1 MMKDGMFDDIRKKL
15 EFLEEEAPGGLWEG
29 IESSLPPAAAPLERK
44 NVRSLRWLWMPA
56 AAAAAALAV
65 FLLLPAQ
72 EETEDGSLLAGL
84 PEQVAGEESRTED
97 SQQIVWEEVNPSE
110 VYSSAEAGTL
120 AQAVP
125 VLEQEPAEECSL
137 PVPGERNTLSLTPV
151 AADGKNDASESL
163 AVADGKNDTSEALA
177 VADGK
182 SDASE
187 TLAVAE
193 GKSDASETSAVAE
206 GESEAAASAVVQPES
221 AVSSASSDGKPDS
234 SEREDDRRVTMEI
247 FPDDFPDFEP
257 ESAGKRN
264 RFAALRPQSIS
275 AGASGFMTQSRME
288 NTYSPVSTFNTLN
301 SKAPSGDGIGQAV
314 PASDRPSGEPVQV
327 QSYALKTDAKHYR
340 PVTFS
345 VLAKWQFTETLGL
358 ESGLSWTMLSSRF
371 TTSSATSQI
380 ADQQTLQYIG
390 IPLSMTFSFLDTRLF
405 TIYATMGG
413 MVEKCVDG
421 RVKHSEYVS
430 DKQLL
435 SYVDKVSVT
444 PLQWSVSG
452 GAGIQANFSD
462 YVAFFAEPGLSYHFR
477 NDSQVGTIYREHP
490 LDFRFSFGFRLT
502 FNR

>member
-65 FLLLPAQ
+65 FLLLPAR

-97 SQQIVWEEVNPSE
+97 SQQIVWEEVDPSE
-110 VYSSAEAGTL
+110 VYSSSEAGTL

-151 AADGKNDASESL
+151 AADGKNY
-163 AVADGKNDTSEALA
+163 TSEALA

-187 TLAVAE
+187 SLAVAE
-193 GKSDASETSAVAE
+193 GKNDASETSAVAE
-206 GESEAAASAVVQPES
+206 GESEAAAASAVVQPES

-234 SEREDDRRVTMEI
+234 SDWEDDRRVTMEI
-247 FPDDFPDFEP
+247 LPDDFPDFEP

-301 SKAPSGDGIGQAV
+301 SKAPSGDGTGQAV

-390 IPLSMTFSFLDTRLF
+390 IPLNMTFSFLDTRLF

-413 MVEKCVDG
+413 MVEKCIDG

-430 DKQLL
+430 DKLLL

-462 YVAFFAEPGLSYHFR
+462 NLAFFAEPGLSYHFR
-477 NDSQVGTIYREHP
+477 NESQVGTIYREHP
-490 LDFRFSFGFRLT
+490 LDFRFSFGFRVT

>member
-1 MMKDGMFDDIRKKL
+1 MKDGMFDDIRKKL

-29 IESSLPPAAAPLERK
+29 IESSLPPAAAPLGRK
-44 NVRSLRWLWMPA
+44 KVRSLGWLWMPA
-56 AAAAAALAV
+56 VAAAAALAV
-65 FLLLPAQ
+65 FLLLPAR

-97 SQQIVWEEVNPSE
+97 SQQIVWEEVDPSE
-110 VYSSAEAGTL
+110 VYSSSETGTL

-137 PVPGERNTLSLTPV
+137 PVPGERNTLSQTPST
-151 AADGKNDASESL
+151 ADGKSDASEAPSTADGKNDASE
-163 AVADGKNDTSEALA
+163 A
-177 VADGK
+177 
-182 SDASE
+182 
-187 TLAVAE
+187 LAVAE
-193 GKSDASETSAVAE
+193 GKNDASETSAVAE

-221 AVSSASSDGKPDS
+221 AVSSASSDGKPDPS
-234 SEREDDRRVTMEI
+234 DWEDDRRVTMELL
-247 FPDDFPDFEP
+247 PDDFLDFEP

-314 PASDRPSGEPVQV
+314 PASDRPSGEPVQI

-430 DKQLL
+430 DKLLL

-462 YVAFFAEPGLSYHFR
+462 NLAFFAEPGLSYHFR

-490 LDFRFSFGFRLT
+490 LDFRFSFGFRVT

>member
-65 FLLLPAQ
+65 FLLLPAR

-97 SQQIVWEEVNPSE
+97 SQQIVWEEVDPSE

-137 PVPGERNTLSLTPV
+137 PVPGERNTLSQTPST
-151 AADGKNDASESL
+151 ADGKSDASETPSM
-163 AVADGKNDTSEALA
+163 
-177 VADGK
+177 ADGK

-206 GESEAAASAVVQPES
+206 GESEAAAASAVVQPES
-221 AVSSASSDGKPDS
+221 AVSSASSDGKPDPS
-234 SEREDDRRVTMEI
+234 DWEDDRRATMELL
-247 FPDDFPDFEP
+247 PDDFLDFEP
-257 ESAGKRN
+257 EATRERN

-314 PASDRPSGEPVQV
+314 PASDRPSGEPVPI

-390 IPLSMTFSFLDTRLF
+390 IPLNMTFSFLDTRLF
-405 TIYATMGG
+405 TIYAAMGG

-430 DKQLL
+430 DKLLL

-462 YVAFFAEPGLSYHFR
+462 NLAFFAEPGLSYHFR
-477 NDSQVGTIYREHP
+477 NESQVGTIYREHP
-490 LDFRFSFGFRLT
+490 LDFRFSFGFRVT

>member
-65 FLLLPAQ
+65 FLLLPAR

-97 SQQIVWEEVNPSE
+97 SQQIVWEEVDPSE
-110 VYSSAEAGTL
+110 VYSSSEAGTL

-151 AADGKNDASESL
+151 AADGKNDA
-163 AVADGKNDTSEALA
+163 SEALA

-301 SKAPSGDGIGQAV
+301 SKAPSGDGIGLAV

-430 DKQLL
+430 DKLLL

-462 YVAFFAEPGLSYHFR
+462 NLAFFAEPGLSYHFR

-490 LDFRFSFGFRLT
+490 LDFRFSFGFRVT

>member
-29 IESSLPPAAAPLERK
+29 IESSLPTAAAPLERK

-56 AAAAAALAV
+56 VAAAAALAV

-151 AADGKNDASESL
+151 AADGKSDASETPSM
-163 AVADGKNDTSEALA
+163 ADGKNDASEA
-177 VADGK
+177 
-182 SDASE
+182 
-187 TLAVAE
+187 LAVAE

-206 GESEAAASAVVQPES
+206 GESEAAAASAVVQPES

-314 PASDRPSGEPVQV
+314 PASDRPSGEPVPI

-490 LDFRFSFGFRLT
+490 LDFRFSFGFSVT

>member
-1 MMKDGMFDDIRKKL
+1 MKDGMFDDIRKKL

-29 IESSLPPAAAPLERK
+29 IESSLPPAAAPLGRK
-44 NVRSLRWLWMPA
+44 NFRSLRWLWMPA

-65 FLLLPAQ
+65 FLLLPAR

-97 SQQIVWEEVNPSE
+97 SQQIVWEEVDPSE
-110 VYSSAEAGTL
+110 VYSSSEAGTL

-137 PVPGERNTLSLTPV
+137 PVPGERNTLSQTPLTADGKSDDSEALAV
-151 AADGKNDASESL
+151 AEGKNDA
-163 AVADGKNDTSEALA
+163 SEALA
-177 VADGK
+177 VAD
-182 SDASE
+182 
-187 TLAVAE
+187 

-206 GESEAAASAVVQPES
+206 GESEAAAASAVVQPES

-390 IPLSMTFSFLDTRLF
+390 IPLNMTFSFLDTRLF
-405 TIYATMGG
+405 TIYAAMGG

-430 DKQLL
+430 DKLLL

-477 NDSQVGTIYREHP
+477 NESQVGTIYREHP
-490 LDFRFSFGFRLT
+490 LDFRFSFGFRVT

>member
-1 MMKDGMFDDIRKKL
+1 MKDGMFDDIRKKL

-65 FLLLPAQ
+65 FLLLPAR

-97 SQQIVWEEVNPSE
+97 SQQIVWEEVDPSE
-110 VYSSAEAGTL
+110 VYSSSEAGTL

-137 PVPGERNTLSLTPV
+137 PVPGERNTLSQTPLT
-151 AADGKNDASESL
+151 ADGKSDASEAPS
-163 AVADGKNDTSEALA
+163 T
-177 VADGK
+177 ADGK

-193 GKSDASETSAVAE
+193 GKNDASETSASAD
-206 GESEAAASAVVQPES
+206 GKSEAAAASAVVQPES

-234 SEREDDRRVTMEI
+234 SDWEDDRRVTMELL
-247 FPDDFPDFEP
+247 PDDFPDFES

-390 IPLSMTFSFLDTRLF
+390 IPLNMTFSFLDTRLF

-430 DKQLL
+430 DKLLL

-462 YVAFFAEPGLSYHFR
+462 NLAFFAEPGLSYHFR

-490 LDFRFSFGFRLT
+490 LDFRFSFGFRVT

>member
-29 IESSLPPAAAPLERK
+29 IESSLPPAAAPLGRK

-65 FLLLPAQ
+65 FLLLPAR

-97 SQQIVWEEVNPSE
+97 SQQIVWEEVDPSE
-110 VYSSAEAGTL
+110 VYSSSEAGTL

-137 PVPGERNTLSLTPV
+137 PVPGDRNTLSQTPLT
-151 AADGKNDASESL
+151 AEGKSDASETL
-163 AVADGKNDTSEALA
+163 AVAEGKNDTSEALA

-187 TLAVAE
+187 T
-193 GKSDASETSAVAE
+193 SAVAE
-206 GESEAAASAVVQPES
+206 GESEAAAASAVVQPES

-234 SEREDDRRVTMEI
+234 SDWEDDRRVTMEI

-301 SKAPSGDGIGQAV
+301 SKAPSGDGIGQVV
-314 PASDRPSGEPVQV
+314 PASDRPSGEPVPI

-358 ESGLSWTMLSSRF
+358 EGGLSWTMLSSRF

-390 IPLSMTFSFLDTRLF
+390 IPLNMTFSFLDTRLF

-430 DKQLL
+430 DKLLL

-462 YVAFFAEPGLSYHFR
+462 NLAFFAEPGLSYHFR

-490 LDFRFSFGFRLT
+490 LDFRFSFGFRVT

>member
-1 MMKDGMFDDIRKKL
+1 MKDGMFDDIRKKL

-29 IESSLPPAAAPLERK
+29 IESSLPPAAAPLGRK
-44 NVRSLRWLWMPA
+44 KVRSLGWLWMPA
-56 AAAAAALAV
+56 VAAAAALAV
-65 FLLLPAQ
+65 FLLLPAR

-97 SQQIVWEEVNPSE
+97 SQQIVWEEVDPSE
-110 VYSSAEAGTL
+110 VYSSSEAGTL

-137 PVPGERNTLSLTPV
+137 PVPGERNTLSQTPLT
-151 AADGKNDASESL
+151 ADGKSDASETPSM
-163 AVADGKNDTSEALA
+163 
-177 VADGK
+177 ADGK

-206 GESEAAASAVVQPES
+206 GESEAAAASAVVQPES
-221 AVSSASSDGKPDS
+221 AVSSASSDGKPDPS
-234 SEREDDRRVTMEI
+234 DWEDDRRATMELL
-247 FPDDFPDFEP
+247 PDDFLDFEP
-257 ESAGKRN
+257 EATRERN

-301 SKAPSGDGIGQAV
+301 SKAPSGDGIGQVV
-314 PASDRPSGEPVQV
+314 PASDRPSGEPVPI

-345 VLAKWQFTETLGL
+345 VLAKWQFTETLGI

-390 IPLSMTFSFLDTRLF
+390 IPLNMTFSFLDTRLF
-405 TIYATMGG
+405 TIYAAMGG

-430 DKQLL
+430 DKLLL

-462 YVAFFAEPGLSYHFR
+462 NLAFFAEPGLSYHFR

-490 LDFRFSFGFRLT
+490 LDFRFSFGFRVT

>member
-65 FLLLPAQ
+65 FLLLPAR

-97 SQQIVWEEVNPSE
+97 SQQIVWEEVDPSE
-110 VYSSAEAGTL
+110 VYSSSEAGTL

-137 PVPGERNTLSLTPV
+137 PVPGDRNTLSQTPLT
-151 AADGKNDASESL
+151 
-163 AVADGKNDTSEALA
+163 
-177 VADGK
+177 
-182 SDASE
+182 
-187 TLAVAE
+187 AE
-193 GKSDASETSAVAE
+193 GKSDATETSASAD
-206 GESEAAASAVVQPES
+206 GKSEAAAASAVVQPES

-301 SKAPSGDGIGQAV
+301 SKAPSGDGIGQVV
-314 PASDRPSGEPVQV
+314 PASDRPSGEPVPI

-390 IPLSMTFSFLDTRLF
+390 IPLNMTFSFLDTRLF
-405 TIYATMGG
+405 TIYAAMGG

-430 DKQLL
+430 DKLLL

-490 LDFRFSFGFRLT
+490 LDFRFSFGFRVT

>member
-56 AAAAAALAV
+56 VAAAAALAV

-182 SDASE
+182 NDASE
-187 TLAVAE
+187 A
-193 GKSDASETSAVAE
+193 SAVAE

-221 AVSSASSDGKPDS
+221 AVSSASSDGKPDP

>member
-65 FLLLPAQ
+65 FLLLPVR

-97 SQQIVWEEVNPSE
+97 SQQIVWEEVDPSE
-110 VYSSAEAGTL
+110 VYSSSETGTL

-137 PVPGERNTLSLTPV
+137 PVPGERNTLSQTPLT
-151 AADGKNDASESL
+151 
-163 AVADGKNDTSEALA
+163 
-177 VADGK
+177 ADGK
-182 SDASE
+182 SDASVTPATADGKSDATE
-187 TLAVAE
+187 TPATAAGRSDDSVTPVTAD
-193 GKSDASETSAVAE
+193 GKSDASVTPATADGRSETV
-206 GESEAAASAVVQPES
+206 EAPSKA
-221 AVSSASSDGKPDS
+221 DGKSES
-234 SEREDDRRVTMEI
+234 SGREDDRRATMEI
-247 FPDDFPDFEP
+247 LPDGFPDFEP
-257 ESAGKRN
+257 ESTGKRN

-301 SKAPSGDGIGQAV
+301 SKAPSGDGTGQAV
-314 PASDRPSGEPVQV
+314 PASDRPSGEPVQI

-390 IPLSMTFSFLDTRLF
+390 IPLSMTFSFLDTKLF

-462 YVAFFAEPGLSYHFR
+462 NLAFFAEPGLSYHFR

-490 LDFRFSFGFRLT
+490 LDFRFSFGFRVT

>member
-1 MMKDGMFDDIRKKL
+1 
-15 EFLEEEAPGGLWEG
+15 
-29 IESSLPPAAAPLERK
+29 
-44 NVRSLRWLWMPA
+44 
-56 AAAAAALAV
+56 
-65 FLLLPAQ
+65 
-72 EETEDGSLLAGL
+72 
-84 PEQVAGEESRTED
+84 
-97 SQQIVWEEVNPSE
+97 
-110 VYSSAEAGTL
+110 
-120 AQAVP
+120 
-125 VLEQEPAEECSL
+125 
-137 PVPGERNTLSLTPV
+137 
-151 AADGKNDASESL
+151 
-163 AVADGKNDTSEALA
+163 
-177 VADGK
+177 
-182 SDASE
+182 
-187 TLAVAE
+187 
-193 GKSDASETSAVAE
+193 
-206 GESEAAASAVVQPES
+206 
-221 AVSSASSDGKPDS
+221 
-234 SEREDDRRVTMEI
+234 MEI

-462 YVAFFAEPGLSYHFR
+462 NLAFFAEPGLSYHFR

>member
-1 MMKDGMFDDIRKKL
+1 
-15 EFLEEEAPGGLWEG
+15 
-29 IESSLPPAAAPLERK
+29 
-44 NVRSLRWLWMPA
+44 
-56 AAAAAALAV
+56 
-65 FLLLPAQ
+65 
-72 EETEDGSLLAGL
+72 
-84 PEQVAGEESRTED
+84 
-97 SQQIVWEEVNPSE
+97 
-110 VYSSAEAGTL
+110 
-120 AQAVP
+120 
-125 VLEQEPAEECSL
+125 
-137 PVPGERNTLSLTPV
+137 
-151 AADGKNDASESL
+151 
-163 AVADGKNDTSEALA
+163 
-177 VADGK
+177 
-182 SDASE
+182 
-187 TLAVAE
+187 
-193 GKSDASETSAVAE
+193 
-206 GESEAAASAVVQPES
+206 
-221 AVSSASSDGKPDS
+221 
-234 SEREDDRRVTMEI
+234 MEI
-247 FPDDFPDFEP
+247 LPDDFPDFEP

-264 RFAALRPQSIS
+264 RFTALRPQSIS

-301 SKAPSGDGIGQAV
+301 SKAPSGDGIGQVV

-390 IPLSMTFSFLDTRLF
+390 IPLNMTFSFLDTRLF

-430 DKQLL
+430 DKLLL

-462 YVAFFAEPGLSYHFR
+462 NLAFFAEPGLSYHFR
-477 NDSQVGTIYREHP
+477 NESQVGTIYREHP
-490 LDFRFSFGFRLT
+490 LDFRFSFGFRVT

>member
-1 MMKDGMFDDIRKKL
+1 MKDGMFDDIRKKL

-65 FLLLPAQ
+65 FLLLPVR

-97 SQQIVWEEVNPSE
+97 SQQIVWEEVDPSE
-110 VYSSAEAGTL
+110 AYSSAEAGTL

-137 PVPGERNTLSLTPV
+137 PVPGEKNTLSQTPLTADGKSDASEAPST
-151 AADGKNDASESL
+151 ADGKNDASE
-163 AVADGKNDTSEALA
+163 A
-177 VADGK
+177 
-182 SDASE
+182 
-187 TLAVAE
+187 LAVAE
-193 GKSDASETSAVAE
+193 GKNDASETSAVAE

-234 SEREDDRRVTMEI
+234 SEREDDRRATMEI
-247 FPDDFPDFEP
+247 RPDGFPDFEP

-301 SKAPSGDGIGQAV
+301 SKAPSGDGIGQVV
-314 PASDRPSGEPVQV
+314 PASDRPSGEPVPI

-390 IPLSMTFSFLDTRLF
+390 IPLSMTFSFLDTKLF

-462 YVAFFAEPGLSYHFR
+462 NLAFFAEPGLSYHFR
-477 NDSQVGTIYREHP
+477 NESQVGTIYREHP
-490 LDFRFSFGFRLT
+490 LDFRFSFGFRVT

>member
-65 FLLLPAQ
+65 FLLLPAR

-97 SQQIVWEEVNPSE
+97 SQQIVWEEVDPSE

-137 PVPGERNTLSLTPV
+137 PVPGERNTLSQTP
-151 AADGKNDASESL
+151 S
-163 AVADGKNDTSEALA
+163 T
-177 VADGK
+177 ADGK

-187 TLAVAE
+187 TPSMAD

-206 GESEAAASAVVQPES
+206 GESEAAAASAVVQPES

-234 SEREDDRRVTMEI
+234 SDWEDDRRVTMEI

-314 PASDRPSGEPVQV
+314 PASDRPSGEPVPI

-390 IPLSMTFSFLDTRLF
+390 IPLNMTFSFLDTRLF
-405 TIYATMGG
+405 TIYAAMGG

-462 YVAFFAEPGLSYHFR
+462 NLAFFAEPGLSYHFR

-490 LDFRFSFGFRLT
+490 LDFRFSFGFRVT

>member
-1 MMKDGMFDDIRKKL
+1 MKDGMFDDIRKKL

-65 FLLLPAQ
+65 FLLLPAR

-97 SQQIVWEEVNPSE
+97 SQQIVWEEVDPSE
-110 VYSSAEAGTL
+110 VYSSSETGTL

-151 AADGKNDASESL
+151 AADGKS
-163 AVADGKNDTSEALA
+163 DTSEALA

-187 TLAVAE
+187 T
-193 GKSDASETSAVAE
+193 SAVAE
-206 GESEAAASAVVQPES
+206 GESESAAASAVVQPES

-234 SEREDDRRVTMEI
+234 SDWEDDRRVTMEI
-247 FPDDFPDFEP
+247 LPDDFPDFES

-390 IPLSMTFSFLDTRLF
+390 IPLNMTFSFLDTRLF

-430 DKQLL
+430 DKLLL

-462 YVAFFAEPGLSYHFR
+462 NLAFFAEPGLSYHFR
-477 NDSQVGTIYREHP
+477 NESQVGTIYREHP
-490 LDFRFSFGFRLT
+490 LDFRFSFGFRVT

>member
-56 AAAAAALAV
+56 VAAAAALAV

-151 AADGKNDASESL
+151 AADGKNDASE
-163 AVADGKNDTSEALA
+163 ALA

-187 TLAVAE
+187 A
-193 GKSDASETSAVAE
+193 SAVAE

-221 AVSSASSDGKPDS
+221 AVSSASSDGKPDP

-314 PASDRPSGEPVQV
+314 PASDRPSGEPVPI

-477 NDSQVGTIYREHP
+477 NDSQVGTIYRDHP

>member
-1 MMKDGMFDDIRKKL
+1 MKDGMFDDIRKKL

-29 IESSLPPAAAPLERK
+29 IESSLPPAAAPLGRK
-44 NVRSLRWLWMPA
+44 NVRSLGWLWMPA
-56 AAAAAALAV
+56 VAAAAALAV
-65 FLLLPAQ
+65 FLLLPAR

-97 SQQIVWEEVNPSE
+97 SQQIVWEEVDPSE
-110 VYSSAEAGTL
+110 VYSSSETGTL

-137 PVPGERNTLSLTPV
+137 PVPGERNTLSQTPST
-151 AADGKNDASESL
+151 ADGKSDASEAPSTADGKNDASE
-163 AVADGKNDTSEALA
+163 A
-177 VADGK
+177 
-182 SDASE
+182 
-187 TLAVAE
+187 LAVAE
-193 GKSDASETSAVAE
+193 GKNDASETSAVAE

-234 SEREDDRRVTMEI
+234 SEREDDRRATMELL
-247 FPDDFPDFEP
+247 PDDFPDFEP

-301 SKAPSGDGIGQAV
+301 SKAPSGDGIGQVV
-314 PASDRPSGEPVQV
+314 PASDRPSGEPVPI

-390 IPLSMTFSFLDTRLF
+390 IPLSMTFSFLDTKLF

-462 YVAFFAEPGLSYHFR
+462 NLAFFAEPGLSYHFR
-477 NDSQVGTIYREHP
+477 NESQVGTIYREHP
-490 LDFRFSFGFRLT
+490 LDFRFSFGFRVT

>member
-1 MMKDGMFDDIRKKL
+1 MKDGMFDDIRKKL

-56 AAAAAALAV
+56 VAAAAALAV
-65 FLLLPAQ
+65 FLLLPAR

-151 AADGKNDASESL
+151 AADGKNDASE
-163 AVADGKNDTSEALA
+163 ALA

-187 TLAVAE
+187 ALAVAE

-206 GESEAAASAVVQPES
+206 GESEAAAASAVVQPES

-314 PASDRPSGEPVQV
+314 PASDRPSGEPVPI

-430 DKQLL
+430 DKLLL

-462 YVAFFAEPGLSYHFR
+462 NLAFFAEPGLSYHFR

-490 LDFRFSFGFRLT
+490 LDFRFSFGFRVT

>member
-1 MMKDGMFDDIRKKL
+1 MKDGMFDDIRKKL

-65 FLLLPAQ
+65 FLLLPAR

-97 SQQIVWEEVNPSE
+97 SQQIVWEEVDPSE

-137 PVPGERNTLSLTPV
+137 PVPGERNTLSQTPST
-151 AADGKNDASESL
+151 ADGKSDASEAPSTADGKNDASE
-163 AVADGKNDTSEALA
+163 A
-177 VADGK
+177 
-182 SDASE
+182 
-187 TLAVAE
+187 LAVAE
-193 GKSDASETSAVAE
+193 GKNDASETSAVAE
-206 GESEAAASAVVQPES
+206 GESEAAAASAVVQPES

-234 SEREDDRRVTMEI
+234 SDWEDDRRVTMELL
-247 FPDDFPDFEP
+247 PDELPDFEP

-314 PASDRPSGEPVQV
+314 PASDRPSGEPVPI

-390 IPLSMTFSFLDTRLF
+390 IPLNMTFSFLDTRLF

-430 DKQLL
+430 DKLLL

-462 YVAFFAEPGLSYHFR
+462 NLAFFAEPGLSYHFR
-477 NDSQVGTIYREHP
+477 NESQVGTIYREHP
-490 LDFRFSFGFRLT
+490 LDFRFSFGFRVT

>member
-1 MMKDGMFDDIRKKL
+1 MKDGMFDDIRKKL

-29 IESSLPPAAAPLERK
+29 IESSLPPAAAPLGRK
-44 NVRSLRWLWMPA
+44 NFRSLRWLWMPA

-65 FLLLPAQ
+65 FLLLPAR

-97 SQQIVWEEVNPSE
+97 SQQIVWEEVDPSE
-110 VYSSAEAGTL
+110 VYSSSEAGTL

-137 PVPGERNTLSLTPV
+137 PVPGERNTLSQTP
-151 AADGKNDASESL
+151 S
-163 AVADGKNDTSEALA
+163 T
-177 VADGK
+177 ADGK

-187 TLAVAE
+187 TPSMAD
-193 GKSDASETSAVAE
+193 GKNDASEAPSTAE
-206 GESEAAASAVVQPES
+206 GESEAAAASAVVQPES
-221 AVSSASSDGKPDS
+221 AVSSASSDGNPDS
-234 SEREDDRRVTMEI
+234 SEREDDRRATMELL
-247 FPDDFPDFEP
+247 PDDFPDFEP

-301 SKAPSGDGIGQAV
+301 SKAPSGDGIGQVV
-314 PASDRPSGEPVQV
+314 PASDRPSGEPVPI

-345 VLAKWQFTETLGL
+345 VLAKWQFTETLGI

-390 IPLSMTFSFLDTRLF
+390 IPLNMTFSFLDTRLF

-430 DKQLL
+430 DKLLL

-462 YVAFFAEPGLSYHFR
+462 NLAFFAEPGLSYHFR

-490 LDFRFSFGFRLT
+490 LDFRFSFGFRVT

>member
-1 MMKDGMFDDIRKKL
+1 MKDGMFDDIRKKL

-65 FLLLPAQ
+65 FLLLPAR

-97 SQQIVWEEVNPSE
+97 SQQIVWEEVDPSE
-110 VYSSAEAGTL
+110 VYSSSEAGTL

-137 PVPGERNTLSLTPV
+137 PVPGERNTLSQTPPT
-151 AADGKNDASESL
+151 ADGKSDASETPSM
-163 AVADGKNDTSEALA
+163 
-177 VADGK
+177 ADGK

-206 GESEAAASAVVQPES
+206 GESEAAAASAVVQPES

-234 SEREDDRRVTMEI
+234 SEREDDRRATME
-247 FPDDFPDFEP
+247 FLPDDFPDFEP

-314 PASDRPSGEPVQV
+314 PASDRPSGEPVQI

-390 IPLSMTFSFLDTRLF
+390 IPLNMTFSFLDTRLF

-430 DKQLL
+430 DKLLL

-462 YVAFFAEPGLSYHFR
+462 NLAFFAEPGLSYHFR
-477 NDSQVGTIYREHP
+477 NESQVGTIYREHP
-490 LDFRFSFGFRLT
+490 LDFRFSFGFRVT

>member
-56 AAAAAALAV
+56 VAAAAALAV

-97 SQQIVWEEVNPSE
+97 SQQIVWEEVDPSE
-110 VYSSAEAGTL
+110 VYSSSEAGTL

-151 AADGKNDASESL
+151 AADGKNDASE
-163 AVADGKNDTSEALA
+163 ALA

-206 GESEAAASAVVQPES
+206 GESEAAAASAVVQPES

-314 PASDRPSGEPVQV
+314 PASDRPSGEPVPI

>member
-1 MMKDGMFDDIRKKL
+1 MKDGMFDDIRKKL

-56 AAAAAALAV
+56 VAAAAALAV

-151 AADGKNDASESL
+151 AADGKSDASETPSM
-163 AVADGKNDTSEALA
+163 ADGKNDASEA
-177 VADGK
+177 
-182 SDASE
+182 
-187 TLAVAE
+187 LAVAE

-206 GESEAAASAVVQPES
+206 GESEAAAASAVVQPES
-221 AVSSASSDGKPDS
+221 AVSSASSDGKPDPS
-234 SEREDDRRVTMEI
+234 DWEDDRRATMELL
-247 FPDDFPDFEP
+247 PDDFPDFEP
-257 ESAGKRN
+257 EATRERN

-314 PASDRPSGEPVQV
+314 PASDRPSGEPVPI

>member
-1 MMKDGMFDDIRKKL
+1 MKDGMFDDIRKKL

-56 AAAAAALAV
+56 VAAAAALAV
-65 FLLLPAQ
+65 FLLLPAR

-151 AADGKNDASESL
+151 AADGKSDASETPSM
-163 AVADGKNDTSEALA
+163 ADGKNDASEA
-177 VADGK
+177 
-182 SDASE
+182 
-187 TLAVAE
+187 LAVAE

-206 GESEAAASAVVQPES
+206 GESEAAAASAVVQPES

-314 PASDRPSGEPVQV
+314 PASDRPSGEPVPI

-430 DKQLL
+430 DKLLL

-462 YVAFFAEPGLSYHFR
+462 NLAFFAEPGLSYHFR

-490 LDFRFSFGFRLT
+490 LDFRFSFGFRVT

>member
-65 FLLLPAQ
+65 FLLLPAR

-97 SQQIVWEEVNPSE
+97 SQQIVWEEVDPSE
-110 VYSSAEAGTL
+110 VYSSSETGTL

-137 PVPGERNTLSLTPV
+137 PVPGERNTLSQTPST
-151 AADGKNDASESL
+151 ADGKSDASETPSM
-163 AVADGKNDTSEALA
+163 
-177 VADGK
+177 ADGK

-206 GESEAAASAVVQPES
+206 GESEAAAASAVVQPES

-234 SEREDDRRVTMEI
+234 SGREDDRRVTMEI

-301 SKAPSGDGIGQAV
+301 SKAPSGDGIGQTV

-390 IPLSMTFSFLDTRLF
+390 IPLNMTFSFLDTRLF
-405 TIYATMGG
+405 TIYAAMGG

-430 DKQLL
+430 DKLLL

-462 YVAFFAEPGLSYHFR
+462 NLAFFAEPGLSYHFR

-490 LDFRFSFGFRLT
+490 LDFRFSFGFRVT

>member
-1 MMKDGMFDDIRKKL
+1 MKDGMFEDIRKKL

-65 FLLLPAQ
+65 FLLLPVR

-97 SQQIVWEEVNPSE
+97 SQQIVWEEVDPSE
-110 VYSSAEAGTL
+110 VYSSSETGTL

-137 PVPGERNTLSLTPV
+137 PVPGERNTLSQTPST
-151 AADGKNDASESL
+151 ADGKSDASEAPSTADGKNDASE
-163 AVADGKNDTSEALA
+163 A
-177 VADGK
+177 
-182 SDASE
+182 
-187 TLAVAE
+187 LAVAE
-193 GKSDASETSAVAE
+193 GKNDASETSAVAE

-234 SEREDDRRVTMEI
+234 SEREDDRRATMELL
-247 FPDDFPDFEP
+247 PDDFPDFEP

-301 SKAPSGDGIGQAV
+301 SKAPSGDGIGQVV
-314 PASDRPSGEPVQV
+314 PASDRPSGEPVQI

-462 YVAFFAEPGLSYHFR
+462 NLAFFAEPGLSYHFR
-477 NDSQVGTIYREHP
+477 NESQVGTIYREHP
-490 LDFRFSFGFRLT
+490 LDFRFSFGFRVT

>member
-1 MMKDGMFDDIRKKL
+1 MKDGMFDDIRKKL

-65 FLLLPAQ
+65 FLLLPAR

-97 SQQIVWEEVNPSE
+97 SQQIVWEEVDPSE
-110 VYSSAEAGTL
+110 VYSSSEAGTL

-151 AADGKNDASESL
+151 AADGKNDA
-163 AVADGKNDTSEALA
+163 SEALA

-301 SKAPSGDGIGQAV
+301 SKAPSGDGIGLAV

-430 DKQLL
+430 DKLLL

-462 YVAFFAEPGLSYHFR
+462 NLAFFAEPGLSYHFR

-490 LDFRFSFGFRLT
+490 LDFRFSFGFRVT

>member
-1 MMKDGMFDDIRKKL
+1 MKDGMFDDIRKKL

-29 IESSLPPAAAPLERK
+29 IESSLPPAAAPLGRK

-65 FLLLPAQ
+65 FLLLPAR

-97 SQQIVWEEVNPSE
+97 SQQIVWEEVDPSE
-110 VYSSAEAGTL
+110 VYSSSEAGTL

-137 PVPGERNTLSLTPV
+137 PVPGDRNTLSQTPLT
-151 AADGKNDASESL
+151 
-163 AVADGKNDTSEALA
+163 
-177 VADGK
+177 
-182 SDASE
+182 
-187 TLAVAE
+187 AE
-193 GKSDASETSAVAE
+193 GKSDATETSASAD
-206 GESEAAASAVVQPES
+206 GKSEAAAASAVVQPES

-234 SEREDDRRVTMEI
+234 SDWEDDRRATMELL
-247 FPDDFPDFEP
+247 PDDFPDFES

-301 SKAPSGDGIGQAV
+301 SKAPSGDGIGQVV
-314 PASDRPSGEPVQV
+314 PASDRPSGEPVPI

-390 IPLSMTFSFLDTRLF
+390 IPLNMTFSFLDTRLF
-405 TIYATMGG
+405 TIYAAMGG

-430 DKQLL
+430 DKLLL

-490 LDFRFSFGFRLT
+490 LDFRFSFGFRVT

>member
-1 MMKDGMFDDIRKKL
+1 M
-15 EFLEEEAPGGLWEG
+15 E
-29 IESSLPPAAAPLERK
+29 
-44 NVRSLRWLWMPA
+44 
-56 AAAAAALAV
+56 
-65 FLLLPAQ
+65 LL
-72 EETEDGSLLAGL
+72 
-84 PEQVAGEESRTED
+84 
-97 SQQIVWEEVNPSE
+97 
-110 VYSSAEAGTL
+110 
-120 AQAVP
+120 
-125 VLEQEPAEECSL
+125 
-137 PVPGERNTLSLTPV
+137 
-151 AADGKNDASESL
+151 
-163 AVADGKNDTSEALA
+163 
-177 VADGK
+177 
-182 SDASE
+182 
-187 TLAVAE
+187 
-193 GKSDASETSAVAE
+193 
-206 GESEAAASAVVQPES
+206 
-221 AVSSASSDGKPDS
+221 
-234 SEREDDRRVTMEI
+234 
-247 FPDDFPDFEP
+247 PDDFPDFEP

-314 PASDRPSGEPVQV
+314 PASDRPSGEPVPI
-327 QSYALKTDAKHYR
+327 QSYALKTDAKHYC

-390 IPLSMTFSFLDTRLF
+390 IPLSMTFSFLDTKLF

-462 YVAFFAEPGLSYHFR
+462 NLAFFAEPGLSYHFR
-477 NDSQVGTIYREHP
+477 NESQVGTIYREHP
-490 LDFRFSFGFRLT
+490 LDFRFSFGFRVT

>member
-1 MMKDGMFDDIRKKL
+1 MKDGMFDDIRKKL

-29 IESSLPPAAAPLERK
+29 IESSLPPAAAPLGRK
-44 NVRSLRWLWMPA
+44 KVRSLGWLWMPA
-56 AAAAAALAV
+56 VAAAAALAV
-65 FLLLPAQ
+65 FLLLPAR

-97 SQQIVWEEVNPSE
+97 SQQIVWEEVDPSE
-110 VYSSAEAGTL
+110 VYSSSEAGTL

-137 PVPGERNTLSLTPV
+137 PVPGERNTLSQTPLT
-151 AADGKNDASESL
+151 AE
-163 AVADGKNDTSEALA
+163 
-177 VADGK
+177 GK

-206 GESEAAASAVVQPES
+206 GESEAAAASAVVQPES

-301 SKAPSGDGIGQAV
+301 SKAPSGDGIGQVV
-314 PASDRPSGEPVQV
+314 PASDRPSGEPVPI

-390 IPLSMTFSFLDTRLF
+390 IPLNMTFSFLDTRLF
-405 TIYATMGG
+405 TIYAAMGG

-430 DKQLL
+430 DKLLL

-462 YVAFFAEPGLSYHFR
+462 NLAFFAEPGLSYHFR

-490 LDFRFSFGFRLT
+490 LDFRFSFGFRVT

>member
-1 MMKDGMFDDIRKKL
+1 
-15 EFLEEEAPGGLWEG
+15 
-29 IESSLPPAAAPLERK
+29 
-44 NVRSLRWLWMPA
+44 
-56 AAAAAALAV
+56 
-65 FLLLPAQ
+65 
-72 EETEDGSLLAGL
+72 
-84 PEQVAGEESRTED
+84 
-97 SQQIVWEEVNPSE
+97 
-110 VYSSAEAGTL
+110 
-120 AQAVP
+120 
-125 VLEQEPAEECSL
+125 
-137 PVPGERNTLSLTPV
+137 
-151 AADGKNDASESL
+151 
-163 AVADGKNDTSEALA
+163 
-177 VADGK
+177 
-182 SDASE
+182 
-187 TLAVAE
+187 
-193 GKSDASETSAVAE
+193 
-206 GESEAAASAVVQPES
+206 
-221 AVSSASSDGKPDS
+221 
-234 SEREDDRRVTMEI
+234 MEI

-301 SKAPSGDGIGQAV
+301 SKAPSGDGIGQVV
-314 PASDRPSGEPVQV
+314 PASDRPSGEPVPI

-430 DKQLL
+430 DKLLL

-462 YVAFFAEPGLSYHFR
+462 NLAFFAEPGLSYHFR
-477 NDSQVGTIYREHP
+477 NESQVGTIYREHP
-490 LDFRFSFGFRLT
+490 LDFRFSFGFRVT

>member
-1 MMKDGMFDDIRKKL
+1 MKDGMFDDIRKKL

-29 IESSLPPAAAPLERK
+29 IESSLPPAAAPLKRK

-65 FLLLPAQ
+65 FLLLPAR

-137 PVPGERNTLSLTPV
+137 PVPGERNTLSQTPLT
-151 AADGKNDASESL
+151 
-163 AVADGKNDTSEALA
+163 
-177 VADGK
+177 ADGK

-187 TLAVAE
+187 TSASSDGKSDASEALAVAE
-193 GKSDASETSAVAE
+193 GKSDASEAPSMAE
-206 GESEAAASAVVQPES
+206 GKSDASETPATADGRPES
-221 AVSSASSDGKPDS
+221 VEAPSMADGKSES
-234 SEREDDRRVTMEI
+234 SGREDDRRAIMELL
-247 FPDDFPDFEP
+247 PDDFPDFEP

-301 SKAPSGDGIGQAV
+301 SKAPSGDGIGQVV
-314 PASDRPSGEPVQV
+314 PASDRPSGEPVPI

-390 IPLSMTFSFLDTRLF
+390 IPLSMTFSFLDTKLF

-462 YVAFFAEPGLSYHFR
+462 NLAFFAEPGLSYHFR

-490 LDFRFSFGFRLT
+490 LDFRFSFGFRVT

>member
-1 MMKDGMFDDIRKKL
+1 MKDGMFDDIRKKL

-65 FLLLPAQ
+65 FLLLPVR

-97 SQQIVWEEVNPSE
+97 SQQIVWEEVAPSE
-110 VYSSAEAGTL
+110 VYSSSETGTL

-137 PVPGERNTLSLTPV
+137 PVPGERNTLSQTPST
-151 AADGKNDASESL
+151 ADGKSDASEAPSTADGKNDASE
-163 AVADGKNDTSEALA
+163 A
-177 VADGK
+177 
-182 SDASE
+182 
-187 TLAVAE
+187 LAVAE
-193 GKSDASETSAVAE
+193 GKNDASETSAVAE

-234 SEREDDRRVTMEI
+234 SEREDDRRATMELL
-247 FPDDFPDFEP
+247 PDDFPDFEP

-301 SKAPSGDGIGQAV
+301 SKAPSGDGIGQVV
-314 PASDRPSGEPVQV
+314 PASDRPSGEPVPI

-390 IPLSMTFSFLDTRLF
+390 IPLSMTFSFLDTKLF

-462 YVAFFAEPGLSYHFR
+462 NLAFFAEPGLSYHFR
-477 NDSQVGTIYREHP
+477 NESQVGTIYREHP
-490 LDFRFSFGFRLT
+490 LDFRFSFGFRVT

>member
-1 MMKDGMFDDIRKKL
+1 MKDGMFDDIRKKL

-65 FLLLPAQ
+65 FLLLPVR

-110 VYSSAEAGTL
+110 VYSSSETGTL

-137 PVPGERNTLSLTPV
+137 PVPGERNTLSQTPST
-151 AADGKNDASESL
+151 ADGKSDASEAPSTADGKNDASE
-163 AVADGKNDTSEALA
+163 A
-177 VADGK
+177 
-182 SDASE
+182 
-187 TLAVAE
+187 LAVAE
-193 GKSDASETSAVAE
+193 GKNDASETSAVAE
-206 GESEAAASAVVQPES
+206 GESEAAAASAVVQPES

-234 SEREDDRRVTMEI
+234 SEREDDRRATMELL
-247 FPDDFPDFEP
+247 PDDFPDFEP

-301 SKAPSGDGIGQAV
+301 SKAPSGDGIGQVV
-314 PASDRPSGEPVQV
+314 PASDRPSGEPVPI

-462 YVAFFAEPGLSYHFR
+462 NLAFFAEPGLSYHFR
-477 NDSQVGTIYREHP
+477 NESQVGTIYREHP
-490 LDFRFSFGFRLT
+490 LDFRFSFGFRVT

>member
-1 MMKDGMFDDIRKKL
+1 MKDGMFDDIRKKL

-29 IESSLPPAAAPLERK
+29 IESSLPPAEAPLERK

-56 AAAAAALAV
+56 VAAAAALAV

-151 AADGKNDASESL
+151 AADGKND
-163 AVADGKNDTSEALA
+163 TSEALA
-177 VADGK
+177 VAEGK
-182 SDASE
+182 NDASE
-187 TLAVAE
+187 A
-193 GKSDASETSAVAE
+193 SAVAE

-221 AVSSASSDGKPDS
+221 AVSSASSDGKPDP

-390 IPLSMTFSFLDTRLF
+390 IPLNMTFSFLDTRLF

-430 DKQLL
+430 DKLLL

-490 LDFRFSFGFRLT
+490 LDFRFSFGFRVT

>member
-56 AAAAAALAV
+56 VAAAAALAV

-151 AADGKNDASESL
+151 AADGKSDASETPSM
-163 AVADGKNDTSEALA
+163 ADGKNDASEA
-177 VADGK
+177 
-182 SDASE
+182 
-187 TLAVAE
+187 LAVAE

-206 GESEAAASAVVQPES
+206 GESEAAAASAVVQPES

-314 PASDRPSGEPVQV
+314 PASDRPSGEPVPI

>member
-1 MMKDGMFDDIRKKL
+1 MKDGMFDDIRKKL

-56 AAAAAALAV
+56 VAAAAALAV
-65 FLLLPAQ
+65 FLLLPAR

-151 AADGKNDASESL
+151 AADGKSDASETPSM
-163 AVADGKNDTSEALA
+163 ADGKNDASEA
-177 VADGK
+177 
-182 SDASE
+182 
-187 TLAVAE
+187 LAVAE

-206 GESEAAASAVVQPES
+206 GESEAAAASAVVQPES
-221 AVSSASSDGKPDS
+221 AVSSASSDGKPDP

-314 PASDRPSGEPVQV
+314 PASDRPSGEPVPI

>member
-1 MMKDGMFDDIRKKL
+1 MKDGMFDDIRKKL

-65 FLLLPAQ
+65 FLLLPAR

-110 VYSSAEAGTL
+110 VYSSSEAGTL

-137 PVPGERNTLSLTPV
+137 PVPGERNTLSQTPLT
-151 AADGKNDASESL
+151 
-163 AVADGKNDTSEALA
+163 
-177 VADGK
+177 ADGK

-187 TLAVAE
+187 TPSMADGKNDASEALAVAE
-193 GKSDASETSAVAE
+193 GKNDASEAPSTAE
-206 GESEAAASAVVQPES
+206 GESEAAAASAVVQPES
-221 AVSSASSDGKPDS
+221 AVSSASSDGNPDS
-234 SEREDDRRVTMEI
+234 SEREDDRRATMELL
-247 FPDDFPDFEP
+247 PDDFPDFEP

-301 SKAPSGDGIGQAV
+301 SKAPSADGIGQAV
-314 PASDRPSGEPVQV
+314 PASDRPSGEPVPI

-390 IPLSMTFSFLDTRLF
+390 IPLNMTFSFLDTRLF
-405 TIYATMGG
+405 TIYAAVGG

-430 DKQLL
+430 DKLLL

-462 YVAFFAEPGLSYHFR
+462 NLAFFAEPGLSYHFR
-477 NDSQVGTIYREHP
+477 NESQVGTIYREHP
-490 LDFRFSFGFRLT
+490 LDFRFSFGFRVT